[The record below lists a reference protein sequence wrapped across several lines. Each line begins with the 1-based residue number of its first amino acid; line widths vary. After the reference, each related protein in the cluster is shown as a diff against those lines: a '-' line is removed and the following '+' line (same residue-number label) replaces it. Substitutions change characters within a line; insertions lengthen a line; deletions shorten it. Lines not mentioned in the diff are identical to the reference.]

1 MARVDVN
8 EKLEVTYWLEPNM
21 RLIEFL
27 LCTFE
32 RDVDYSRG

>member
-8 EKLEVTYWLEPNM
+8 EKLEVTYWLESNK

-32 RDVDYSRG
+32 RDVNIS